1 MTGSFLLDTN
11 IIVAVFRDEE
21 AVLQKIVAA
30 ELVFI
35 PSPALGELYLGALR
49 SNRTADNQALVDE
62 FANGLPILKVDQQTA
77 REWANLKNALYL
89 IGKPIP
95 DNDIWIAALA
105 KQHNCTVVT
114 RDNHFDHI
122 AAISRVSW

>member
-49 SNRTADNQALVDE
+49 SNRTADNQALVDQ

-89 IGKPIP
+89 PGKPIP

>member
-49 SNRTADNQALVDE
+49 SNRTADNQALVDQ